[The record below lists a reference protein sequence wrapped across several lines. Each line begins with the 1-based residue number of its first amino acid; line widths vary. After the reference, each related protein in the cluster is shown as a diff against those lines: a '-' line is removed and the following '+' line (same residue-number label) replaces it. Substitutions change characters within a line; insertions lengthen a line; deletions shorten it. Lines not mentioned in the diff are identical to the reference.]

1 MKNIRS
7 SYPIYKSNSENPS
20 DINEFARVNN
30 DFNKFIMANIL
41 IGKEIKLP
49 CKMGVVFVKGKK
61 VKIKFDEDGNLKG
74 FAPNYKATRELW
86 EKCPE
91 CAEKKQLVF
100 HLNEHTNNVRY
111 KFFWSRDR
119 MLVENKSFY
128 TMIFTRT
135 NKRVLADLIN
145 NGKEYFVELNNY

>member
-1 MKNIRS
+1 MKNTRS
-7 SYPIYKSNSENPS
+7 SYPIYKSNSENPIDLS
-20 DINEFARVNN
+20 EFARVNN

-41 IGKEIKLP
+41 VGKEIKLP
-49 CKMGVVFVKGKK
+49 AKMGVVFVKGKK
-61 VKIKFDEDGNLKG
+61 VKIKFDEQGNLKG
-74 FAPNYKATRELW
+74 FAPDYQATKELW
-86 EKCPE
+86 ANCPE

-135 NKRVLADLIN
+135 NKRILADLIKK
-145 NGKEYFVELNNY
+145 GKEYFVELNNY